1 MDGSWVD
8 GRQGAAKPASHYE
21 GARGSFARPDAGRSD
36 TNALSKLSVRLRRA
50 WTAVHREGLDGLWR
64 SLARWDPRRRRR
76 QALFRQW
83 NRGAAPDEMVLR
95 PGLRLRLDPR
105 SREPFEWFCH
115 RSLAMAHELDAFVR
129 EMAARRRFLDV
140 GACHGIFSLAFAHGR
155 PEARAVAVEPSAIAC
170 SILAENLRLGG
181 LDNVLARQVACGAAS
196 GTLRMRQT
204 WHHLE
209 ALPAEQ
215 AATAAV
221 GAPGSSRDDSAVVAM
236 AMQSVD
242 ELCAELDFQ
251 PDLVKIDVEGY
262 ELAVLGGARAT
273 LGRHR
278 PLVFLELHP
287 RRLRELGGSV
297 AEVDRLLAGLGYGF
311 HALNGSPIGHREIAG
326 MEAVSRVLCADVR
339 RGAG

>member
-1 MDGSWVD
+1 VRTRL
-8 GRQGAAKPASHYE
+8 GRAS
-21 GARGSFARPDAGRSD
+21 
-36 TNALSKLSVRLRRA
+36 
-50 WTAVHREGLDGLWR
+50 TAVHLQGLYGVWHW
-64 SLARWDPRRRRR
+64 LARKDPRRWRR

-83 NRGAAPDEMVLR
+83 NHGAAPDEMVLR
-95 PGLRLRLDPR
+95 PGLRLRIDPQ

-155 PEARAVAVEPSAIAC
+155 PEARAVAVEPSVIAT
-170 SILAENLRLGG
+170 SILAENIRRCG
-181 LDNVLARQVACGAAS
+181 LDNVIARQVACGAAS

-209 ALPAEQ
+209 ALPVEEAG
-215 AATAAV
+215 TAAA
-221 GAPGSSRDDSAVVAM
+221 GTPGSSLADSAVVAM
-236 AMQSVD
+236 AIQSVD
-242 ELCAELDFQ
+242 EICAELDFQ

-297 AEVDRLLAGLGYGF
+297 EEVGQLLAGLGYGF
-311 HALNGSPIGHREIAG
+311 RALNGSPIGHREIAG
-326 MEAVSRVLCADVR
+326 REAVSRVLCADVR
-339 RGAG
+339 RGAGSRPAA

>member
-1 MDGSWVD
+1 
-8 GRQGAAKPASHYE
+8 
-21 GARGSFARPDAGRSD
+21 
-36 TNALSKLSVRLRRA
+36 
-50 WTAVHREGLDGLWR
+50 
-64 SLARWDPRRRRR
+64 
-76 QALFRQW
+76 
-83 NRGAAPDEMVLR
+83 MVLR

-105 SREPFEWFCH
+105 SREPFEYFCH
-115 RSLAMAHELDAFVR
+115 RSLAMTHELDAFVR

-140 GACHGIFSLAFAHGR
+140 GAGHGIFSLAFAHGR

-181 LDNVLARQVACGAAS
+181 LDNVLARQVACGAAG

-215 AATAAV
+215 AATVAA
-221 GAPGSSRDDSAVVAM
+221 GAPGSSLADSAVVAM

-297 AEVDRLLAGLGYGF
+297 EEIGQLLAGLGYGF
-311 HALNGSPIGHREIAG
+311 HALNGSPIGRREIAG
-326 MEAVSRVLCADVR
+326 REAVSRVLCADVR
-339 RGAG
+339 RGAGSRPAA